1 MNKKGILLKILCFL
15 GLMAAAYLEFCASA
29 AFIWA
34 PFRGFGDPPMEYTTI
49 GIIVTYIVVYVP
61 FSLLL
66 LILVLR
72 MIIYYRRKEAIKYYF
87 YDILFCAAAVG
98 LGFLAYYY
106 LNEPREF
113 IMHSIIHMIYKIGWL
128 EYPVP

>member
-1 MNKKGILLKILCFL
+1 
-15 GLMAAAYLEFCASA
+15 MAAAYLEFCVMS

-34 PFRGFGDPPMEYTTI
+34 PWRGFGDPSMMYTTS
-49 GIIVTYIVVYVP
+49 GMIVECIVVYVP

-72 MIIYYRRKEAIKYYF
+72 MIIHYRRKEAIKYYF

-98 LGFLAYYY
+98 LGFFAFYFLK
-106 LNEPREF
+106 EPGETIIR
-113 IMHSIIHMIYKIGWL
+113 SITHAIYENGWL